1 MKTLTVNF
9 SPAPQSWASVILSSV
24 TAHNV
29 VPGPAAST
37 SLLER
42 RSWLEMQNVISYLDD
57 YFQPFFPSAKS
68 KERHA
73 VFNLWNARIKLNGGC
88 KKSAED
94 LQFVAA

>member
-1 MKTLTVNF
+1 
-9 SPAPQSWASVILSSV
+9 
-24 TAHNV
+24 
-29 VPGPAAST
+29 
-37 SLLER
+37 
-42 RSWLEMQNVISYLDD
+42 MQNVISYLDD

-73 VFNLWNARIKLNGGC
+73 VFNLWNAHIKLNGGC